1 MLQSP
6 LMNNDLIIC
15 PWCGTNY
22 LVFQP
27 NCKNCGGRLPA
38 VAASGSS
45 DDIPP
50 PPPAPRPVSE
60 RYVWRLLSANGTA
73 IGGGILGLLGFIFA
87 LVGAPLAFA
96 GVTAFVGIP
105 FFLIGT
111 VLLAIGGRMFVGKF
125 KDAQKQVDALRTG
138 EATRGRITEV
148 REDLTVRVNGRN
160 PWSIRYQFE
169 VNGHAYEGTVSTLNS
184 VGQQLWEGK
193 TAWVLYLPTA
203 PQWNSIYPHP

>member
-1 MLQSP
+1 
-6 LMNNDLIIC
+6 MNNGLIVC

-22 LVFQP
+22 LVFQS

-38 VAASGSS
+38 VGTAVAASGSP
-45 DDIPP
+45 DDLPL

-73 IGGGILGLLGFIFA
+73 IGGGILGLLGLIFA

-105 FFLIGT
+105 FFLIGV
-111 VLLAIGGRMFVGKF
+111 VLLAIGGWLFIGQF

-148 REDLTVRVNGRN
+148 REDLTVQVNGRN

-169 VNGHAYEGTVSTLNS
+169 VNGHSYEGEVSTLNS
-184 VGQQLWEGK
+184 VGEQLREGK

-203 PQWNSIYPHP
+203 PQWSSIYPHP